1 MKKYFG
7 SVLAT
12 VLLMFSVCFVMPI
25 KVSAQDVWIADLNGS
40 SVFVQTHTFR
50 NTSEDS
56 PRFIVGVKFVFTD
69 QRTREIQGDYD
80 AMRYIFIQENGWRY
94 KNEHMAQYKLASSDL
109 IASRVLNYCLN
120 NLW

>member
-1 MKKYFG
+1 MKQYFC

-12 VLLMFSVCFVMPI
+12 VLLFFSVCFVMPS
-25 KVSAQDVWIADLNGS
+25 KVSAQDVWIADWRGE

-56 PRFIVGVKFVFTD
+56 RRFTVSVKFVFND
-69 QRTREIQGDYD
+69 PRTREIQGDYD
-80 AMRYIFIQENGWRY
+80 SMQYIFIQENEWHY